1 MSSRGTRVSYKSG
14 RHFLQL
20 PGPTNTPERVL
31 RAMSKPTIDHRGAD
45 FKELTRRVL
54 AGLADVFKTE
64 YTVIV
69 YPASGSGAWEATLAN
84 VLNRGDRVLS
94 FQQGFFAGKW
104 ADTAERFG
112 LDVRVEGWNLRRGLT
127 VDAVMDVLEADETI
141 KAVLVVHNETSTG
154 VTTDIEAIGRA
165 MKASGHPALLLIDAV
180 SSLAATDLRHDEWG
194 LDVTLTGSQKGLMLP
209 PGLAMVAVSPRALEA
224 SRDADLPVSYWSWSD
239 HVESNARGVFPYTP
253 ATHLLY
259 GLEEALSMLAEEGLD
274 HVFGR
279 HARFA
284 SATRAAVDAWGL
296 ENFAEHASESSNAA
310 TAVLV
315 PEDHDADA
323 LRSVILDRFDMS
335 LGTGLGAVKGKVF
348 RIGHLGDLNALTLAG
363 TLAGV
368 EMGMRLA
375 AVPHTPG
382 GVNAAMEVLCR

>member
-1 MSSRGTRVSYKSG
+1 MSYKSG

-31 RAMSKPTIDHRGAD
+31 RAMSKPTIDHRGPEFRA
-45 FKELTRRVL
+45 LTHRVL
-54 AGLADVFKTE
+54 EALGGVFKTDH
-64 YTVIV
+64 TVIV

-104 ADTAERFG
+104 AETAGRFG
-112 LDVRVEGWNLRRGLT
+112 LDVQVEEWNPRRGLSAE
-127 VDAVMDVLEADETI
+127 AVMNELEADSSI
-141 KAVLVVHNETSTG
+141 RAVLVVHNETSTG
-154 VTTDIEAIGRA
+154 VTTDLESIGRA
-165 MKASGHPALLLIDAV
+165 MKSSGHDALLLVDAV

-209 PGLAMVAVSPRALEA
+209 PGLALVAVSPRALEA
-224 SRDADLPVSYWSWSD
+224 GRDADLPVSYWRWSD
-239 HVESNARGVFPYTP
+239 HVEANAEGVFPYTP

-259 GLEEALSMLAEEGLD
+259 GLEEALAMLAEEGLD
-274 HVFGR
+274 GVFAR
-279 HARFA
+279 HDRYAA
-284 SATRAAVDAWGL
+284 ATRAAVGAWGL
-296 ENFAEHASESSNAA
+296 ENFAADPAESSNAA

-315 PEDHDADA
+315 PDGHDADA
-323 LRSVILDRFDMS
+323 LRRVILDRFDMS

-368 EMGMRLA
+368 EMGMRIA
-375 AVPHTPG
+375 GTPHRAG
-382 GVNAAMEVLCR
+382 GVDAAMDVLCA